1 MPLFCFNAIMYT
13 AFIFIAE
20 ERNLLMIQK
29 IIVVSHC
36 FFNDAVKLKHQDME
50 AMAAERAAK
59 RTFLLHALS
68 EEYEMIQLPCPE
80 FLLYGSH
87 RWGHAVSQFDTPHFR
102 MEARRMLEPIV
113 MQLEEYAA
121 YPDRYEILG
130 IVGIDGSPSC
140 GVDYTYDG
148 DWGGE
153 FGNGDTLPA
162 MLKSLRRVN
171 KPGIFMR
178 ILKEMLHEK
187 HLSVGFYSIDAFMA
201 GL

>member
-1 MPLFCFNAIMYT
+1 
-13 AFIFIAE
+13 
-20 ERNLLMIQK
+20 MIQK

-36 FFNDAVKLKHQDME
+36 FLNDAAKLRNQDKE
-50 AMAAERAAK
+50 ELAAERAAK
-59 RTFLLHALS
+59 RNFLLHALT

-80 FLLYGSH
+80 LLLYGSR
-87 RWGHAVSQFDTPHFR
+87 RWGHAASQFDTPHFR
-102 MEARRMLEPIV
+102 KEARRMLEPIV

-130 IVGIDGSPSC
+130 IIGIDGSPSC

-148 DWGGE
+148 EWGGE
-153 FGNGDTLPA
+153 FGSGAAIPA
-162 MLKSLRRVN
+162 ILDSLRKVN

-187 HLSVGFYSIDAFMA
+187 HLCVRFYSIDTFMA
-201 GL
+201 DR